1 MVFSPDIR
9 FSRERL
15 RGSLIV
21 SVQAPEGSPMRHPDV
36 IAAMADASLR
46 NGAIGVRLESPEH
59 IGAVRERCPDALI
72 VGLWKRSFPDSS
84 VYITPRWED
93 IRAVWAAGADVIA
106 LDATARIRPSGQELE
121 TLIQRAKTEL
131 KVRLMADVDSVE
143 NGLRAAAM
151 GCDWVGT
158 TLFGY
163 TEETALLSPPAMNL
177 LQPLREQL
185 PPSSLLVCEG
195 GIASAVSAADAIDG
209 GADVV
214 VVGTAI
220 TGVDLQVAAYSSHLK
235 RQTG

>member
-1 MVFSPDIR
+1 MVVSLENR
-9 FSRERL
+9 FSREHL
-15 RGSLIV
+15 QGGLIV

-36 IAAMADASLR
+36 IAAMAEASLR

-84 VYITPRWED
+84 VYITPRWEE
-93 IRAVWAAGADVIA
+93 IKAVWAAGADVIA
-106 LDATARIRPSGQELE
+106 LDATARTRPSGQELE
-121 TLIQRAKTEL
+121 PLIQRAKTEL
-131 KVRLMADVDSVE
+131 KATLMADIDSVE
-143 NGLRAAAM
+143 NGLKAASL

-163 TEETALLSPPAMNL
+163 TEETAQLSPPAMNL
-177 LQPLREQL
+177 LQPLRQQL

-209 GADVV
+209 GADAV

-220 TGVDLQVAAYSSHLK
+220 TGVDLQVAAYCRQLK
-235 RQTG
+235 RQTM